1 VNAADLVIDLVLSAF
16 LIIGVY
22 QFYFW
27 CQRRCPVA
35 PRELR
40 LAADDWIPY
49 RPGWVWIYS
58 FLYYPAILYTN
69 AVLGSPVEFTHV
81 AMSYLLLLLAQMAFF
96 LGFPVATPESW
107 RAANLRRTP
116 SERFLAV
123 VQRFDARSNSFPSM
137 HTSVAT
143 LTALH
148 LYPSLGAWAFA
159 FPALIGLSCL
169 FTKQHY
175 LIDVPAGAA
184 LGWATFRVFGR
195 VFGPV
200 FGLVV

>member
-1 VNAADLVIDLVLSAF
+1 MSQSDYLIHLTLSVFLVV
-16 LIIGVY
+16 GVY

-27 CQRRCPVA
+27 CQRNPLGQ

-40 LAADDWIPY
+40 LRIDDRIPY
-49 RPGWVWIYS
+49 WPSWVWIYS

-69 AVLGSPVEFTHV
+69 ALVESHRHFIYLTI
-81 AMSYLLLLLAQMAFF
+81 SYLVLLGLQMAFF
-96 LGFPVATPESW
+96 VLFPVTTPEAW
-107 RAANLRRTP
+107 RAGNSRRTW
-116 SERFLAV
+116 SERFLAF
-123 VQRFDARSNSFPSM
+123 VQKFDARSNSFPSM

-148 LYPSLGAWAFA
+148 LYPSLGTWAFA
-159 FPALIGLSCL
+159 FPVLIGLSCL

-184 LGWATFRVFGR
+184 LGWAAFRVFATAS
-195 VFGPV
+195 
-200 FGLVV
+200 

>member
-1 VNAADLVIDLVLSAF
+1 MTQADYAIHLTLSVF
-16 LIIGVY
+16 LIVGAY

-27 CQRRCPVA
+27 CQRRCLVP

-40 LAADDWIPY
+40 LAVDDWIPY

-58 FLYYPAILYTN
+58 FLYYPAILYTTF
-69 AVLGSPVEFTHV
+69 VLESPSQFTHV
-81 AMSYLLLLLAQMAFF
+81 ATSYLLLLGAQMAFF
-96 LGFPVATPESW
+96 LAFPVATPESW
-107 RAANLRRTP
+107 RAGNRERTW
-116 SERFLAV
+116 SERFLAF

-148 LYPSLGAWAFA
+148 LYPSLGGWALG
-159 FPALIGLSCL
+159 FPLLIGLSCL

-175 LIDVPAGAA
+175 VVDVPAGAT
-184 LGWATFRVFGR
+184 LGWAVFEAFRA
-195 VFGPV
+195 
-200 FGLVV
+200 VV